1 MTESE
6 AIDGGWTKINS
17 CEGKKWLNVCYHKG
31 WTIQKRQDASLFG
44 ELVLVT
50 LFTVFTFVM
59 INIFLINPSRYTK
72 PAVNF
77 VGPSLNKTSPKANL
91 Q

>member
-31 WTIQKRQDASLFG
+31 WTIQKFG

-50 LFTVFTFVM
+50 LFSVFTFVM

-77 VGPSLNKTSPKANL
+77 VGPSLNKTSPKANF